1 MTLFLKGL
9 SVAGLIFGTTT
20 FASQPPNYYPQPQP
34 FIQFAVPGV
43 NIVIPGQ
50 RYYPRP
56 YSNYPDTYGYRDY
69 DYHGREWE
77 REHNEGRGWG
87 HHRHHDDD

>member
-1 MTLFLKGL
+1 MTKISKGFLMCGVL
-9 SVAGLIFGTTT
+9 FGTAT

-50 RYYPRP
+50 RYYSQP

-69 DYHGREWE
+69 DHRGREWE
-77 REHNEGRGWG
+77 REHNEGHGWR
-87 HHRHHDDD
+87 HRHHDDD